1 MLPSKQRLSRTDFTA
16 FVAQKDVRS
25 VYNQLG
31 TLKYRKSPIL
41 KVSIVISSK
50 HEKRAIYRNALK
62 RRLYSLFSVYIK
74 DSLAAGQYV
83 LYCSKQA
90 SKLSYSDIKPLFDEL
105 IKKTS

>member
-31 TLKYRKSPIL
+31 TLKYRKNPVYQ
-41 KVSIVISSK
+41 VSIVISSK
-50 HEKRAIYRNALK
+50 HEKRAIYRNTLK
-62 RRLYSLFSVYIK
+62 RRLYSLFRLHTK
-74 DSLAAGQYV
+74 NSLTNGQYV

-90 SKLSYSDIKPLFDEL
+90 SKLPYSDVKALFDEL
-105 IKKTS
+105 LKKTP